1 MRTLWILL
9 RLKYWL
15 SENEHNLL
23 MQFQLHISVIQSV
36 ILKLIDYT
44 IVVVNLEKNQRANA
58 WFEIQA
64 EIMAAKWQI

>member
-1 MRTLWILL
+1 
-9 RLKYWL
+9 
-15 SENEHNLL
+15 
-23 MQFQLHISVIQSV
+23 MQFRLHISVIQSV

-44 IVVVNLEKNQRANA
+44 IVMVNLEKNQRANV